1 MAHDH
6 DHNHDKQNN
15 IKVAFFLN
23 IFFTILEIFGGLW
36 TNSMAILSDA
46 LHDLGDSFSLGIAWY
61 LERYSEK
68 KPDQNFS
75 FGYARFS
82 LLGALI
88 NSMILIG
95 GSALILSR
103 AIPRIISPEPV
114 NPEGMILFAIIG
126 ITINGIAVLR
136 LRKGSSLNEK
146 VVSWHL
152 LEDVLGWVVVL
163 IASIILLFVD
173 LPIIDPILSILITLF
188 VLYNVF
194 KNLKSIMNVF
204 LQGVPNHLSV
214 SEVEDY
220 ITDHQGIIS
229 VHHTHVWS
237 MDGEKIFIS
246 THIVL
251 KDDLPRDEIIKIKRD
266 VKKVLLDKGIAHITI
281 EIDYEN
287 EGCEDQDCH

>member
-6 DHNHDKQNN
+6 KHDHGKQNN
-15 IKVAFFLN
+15 IKVAFLLN
-23 IFFTILEIFGGLW
+23 ISFTIIEIFGGLW

-75 FGYARFS
+75 FGYSRFS

-95 GSALILSR
+95 GSILILSR

-114 NPEGMILFAIIG
+114 HPKGMILFAIIG

-136 LRKGSSLNEK
+136 LRKGHSFNEK

-163 IASIILLFVD
+163 IASIILLFID

-214 SEVEDY
+214 NEVEEL
-220 ITDHQGIIS
+220 IAEHQAILS
-229 VHHTHVWS
+229 AHHTHIWS
-237 MDGEKIFIS
+237 MDGEKVFLS

-251 KDDLPRDEIIKIKRD
+251 KDNLPREDIIKIKRD
-266 VKKVLLDKGIAHITI
+266 VKRVLLDKGIAHITI
-281 EIDYEN
+281 EMDYESD
-287 EGCEDQDCH
+287 GCEDQDCH